1 MESKV
6 PLRNPHETAGRRRGR
21 PVVARSRAPILA
33 RAGMR
38 GVALV
43 EALMAILVFSLGI
56 LGVVGMQARS
66 VQMLSEATLRT
77 QAAQHASDLIAE
89 MWTTDP
95 AQRANLYASA
105 GGNPVRYEAWK
116 NRILSGPL
124 SLPGADATPPVV
136 VVNTVQTP
144 YSIVGAGNS
153 TASNVTI
160 TIFWTVPGSTSN
172 NSYTTTAMILEPQS

>member
-1 MESKV
+1 MFEIDGEV
-6 PLRNPHETAGRRRGR
+6 AVVRRRAAPR
-21 PVVARSRAPILA
+21 ARV
-33 RAGMR
+33 RAGVPVRRYGR

-95 AQRANLYASA
+95 AQRANLYSSS
-105 GGNPVRYEAWK
+105 GSSPVRYESWK
-116 NRILSGPL
+116 SKVQSGPL
-124 SLPGADATPPVV
+124 ALPGADASPPVV

-160 TIFWTVPGSTSN
+160 TIFWSAPGSTHS